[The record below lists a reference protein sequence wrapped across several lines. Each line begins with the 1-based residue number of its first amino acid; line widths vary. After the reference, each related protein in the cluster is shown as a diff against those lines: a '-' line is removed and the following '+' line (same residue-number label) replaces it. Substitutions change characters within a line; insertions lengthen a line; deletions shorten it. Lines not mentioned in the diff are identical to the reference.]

1 MPQLTRRPARPRPP
15 APGVV
20 HRDLKLENLLMS
32 DASARA
38 NLKVTDFGLS
48 TFVASDTEVMT
59 DIVGSA
65 WYTAPEVLQ
74 RRYHKQVGCGGPA
87 CTSSPGQH

>member
-1 MPQLTRRPARPRPP
+1 
-15 APGVV
+15 VV